1 MVINKRSVLV
11 ISFVIFIITLQ
22 PLFAQK
28 LTTKSR
34 SEVGFMLGGSHYFG
48 DLSQEKQ
55 YRFTS
60 PAAQF
65 LVRYNLNPR
74 LAIRANF
81 SLGKIYG
88 MDSKSSSPLL
98 VNRNLS
104 FKSIIVEAA
113 GGIEFNYLKYQLGSK
128 KYMFTHYILA
138 QVGVFYMNPKAELD
152 GRWYSLRDI
161 GTEGQGTSLSNQK
174 RYNLLQM
181 CIPLGLG
188 IKFSPH
194 DRFSFGLEYGIRMT
208 FTDYL
213 DDVKSDT
220 YISKTRMTNENSE
233 IAGKLANRS
242 LDQNDYGV
250 RGNSN
255 TKDWYSFF
263 GFTMTIQLGKHN
275 ACVQP

>member
-1 MVINKRSVLV
+1 MQQIKTYFLIAFVTVVL
-11 ISFVIFIITLQ
+11 FVSPTI
-22 PLFAQK
+22 FAQK
-28 LTTKSR
+28 KTSKSR
-34 SEVGFMLGGSHYFG
+34 SEIGFMLGGSHYFG

-55 YRFTS
+55 YRFTA

-65 LVRYNLNPR
+65 LFRYNLNSR
-74 LAIRANF
+74 VAVRGNF
-81 SLGKIYG
+81 SIGKVSG
-88 MDSKSSSPLL
+88 MDYKSSNSLL

-104 FKSIIVEAA
+104 FKSIIVEVA
-113 GGIEFNYLKYQLGSK
+113 GGVEFNYLKYQIGSK

-138 QVGVFYMNPKAELD
+138 QVGAFYMNPKAELN
-152 GRWYSLRDI
+152 GREYSLRDI
-161 GTEGQGTSLSNQK
+161 GTEGQGTNLTNQK
-174 RYNLLQM
+174 RYSLLQM

-188 IKFSPH
+188 IKFSPN
-194 DRFSFGLEYGIRMT
+194 DRLSFGLEYGIRMT

-213 DDVKSDT
+213 DDVKSNT
-220 YISKTRMTNENSE
+220 YVSKARMSQENSDV
-233 IAGKLANRS
+233 AAQLSNRS

-263 GFTMTIQLGKHN
+263 GVTMTLQLGKHN